1 MFSCPY
7 FRDRAAIPERAHPSL
22 AIPRFFRF
30 HQEVKVQERR
40 GVGTDLISPEQA
52 IARAVLEVVPDM
64 EELLDPV
71 FADIVGV
78 LLRLGPRQRSAE
90 REQAHRFRAFRSA
103 VFCVLVCRVL

>member
-1 MFSCPY
+1 
-7 FRDRAAIPERAHPSL
+7 
-22 AIPRFFRF
+22 
-30 HQEVKVQERR
+30 
-40 GVGTDLISPEQA
+40 VGTDLISPEQA